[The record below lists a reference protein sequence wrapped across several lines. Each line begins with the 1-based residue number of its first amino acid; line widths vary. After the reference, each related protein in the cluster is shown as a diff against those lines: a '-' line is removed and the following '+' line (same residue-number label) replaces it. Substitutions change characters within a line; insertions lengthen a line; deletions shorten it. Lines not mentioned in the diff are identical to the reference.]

1 VKGTDRMTLTEEE
14 ILFLDT
20 LCGFGYGHATERN
33 VKAKLLELG
42 FDDARFAAVKRR
54 LLFSGY
60 IGSIYGNLTL
70 EKKDY
75 REKVSEGQVH

>member
-1 VKGTDRMTLTEEE
+1 VALTEEE

-20 LCGFGYGHATERN
+20 LCGFGYDHATEKN
-33 VKAKLLELG
+33 IKAKLLELG
-42 FDDARFAAVKRR
+42 FDDAKFAVVKRR

-75 REKVSEGQVH
+75 REKVSEGQTH